1 MTETPITSA
10 TYDRIAAERNGMLNP
25 ADFEHHYVQLDGIR
39 MHYAQ
44 AGHGPRLLVLL
55 HGFPECWWSWRH
67 QLRLFRD
74 DPALA
79 AQFTIIAP
87 DMRGYNETD
96 RPSWGYELD
105 VLVRDVVALLRALG
119 HARAI
124 VAGHDWGGNIAWSL
138 AIARPDVVERLI
150 ALNIPHPAL
159 FAEAARTNWRQIR
172 RSWYI
177 LFFQLPFLPE
187 AAIRR
192 NDYAFIEQVL
202 RGTAIDASTFSDQDI
217 AIYKQAIAQ
226 PGAAT
231 AALSYYRVLVQ
242 QGSRGMFRGTAM
254 RVSAPT
260 LLIWGEQ
267 DTALGKELTYGTECF
282 APDLRIQ
289 YIPNCSHWA
298 QQERP
303 NEVNAA
309 MLEFIKA

>member
-1 MTETPITSA
+1 
-10 TYDRIAAERNGMLNP
+10 MLHP
-25 ADFEHHYVQLDGIR
+25 QDFEHLYVQLDGIR
-39 MHYAQ
+39 MHYVQ
-44 AGHGPRLLVLL
+44 AGHGPKLLVLL
-55 HGFPECWWSWRH
+55 HGFPECWWSWRY
-67 QLRLFRD
+67 QLRLFGD

-79 AQFTIIAP
+79 AQFTVVAP

-105 VLVRDVVALLRALG
+105 VLTQDIISLIRALG
-119 HARAI
+119 HTRAV

-159 FAEAARTNWRQIR
+159 FTEGVRRNWRQML

-192 NDYAFIEQVL
+192 NDYALIEQVL
-202 RGTAIDASTFSDQDI
+202 RGTAVDASTFSDQDI
-217 AIYKQAIAQ
+217 AIYKRSIAQ
-226 PGAAT
+226 PGAVT
-231 AALSYYRVLVQ
+231 AALNYYRVLVQ
-242 QGSRGMFRGTAM
+242 QGSRNMFRGTGM
-254 RVSAPT
+254 RVSVPT
-260 LLIWGEQ
+260 LLLWGEA
-267 DTALGKELTYGTECF
+267 DTALGKELTYGTERF
-282 APDLRIQ
+282 VPNLRIQ
-289 YIPNCSHWA
+289 YIPNCSHWV

-309 MLEFIKA
+309 MLEFLKMEPNA

>member
-1 MTETPITSA
+1 
-10 TYDRIAAERNGMLNP
+10 MLQP
-25 ADFEHHYVQLDGIR
+25 RDFEHHYVQLDGIR

-44 AGHGPRLLVLL
+44 VGHGSKLLVLL
-55 HGFPECWWSWRH
+55 HGFPECWWSWRY

-79 AQFTIIAP
+79 AQFTLVAP

-105 VLVRDVVALLRALG
+105 VLTQDIVSLIRALG

-124 VAGHDWGGNIAWSL
+124 VAGHDWGGNIAWAL

-150 ALNIPHPAL
+150 ALNIPHPSL
-159 FAEAARTNWRQIR
+159 FAEGASTNWRQML

-192 NDYAFIEQVL
+192 NDYALIERVL
-202 RGTAIDASTFSDQDI
+202 RGTAVDKSTFSDQDI
-217 AIYKQAIAQ
+217 AIYKRSIAQ

-231 AALSYYRVLVQ
+231 AALNYYRVLVQ
-242 QGSRGMFRGTAM
+242 QGSRGMFRATGM
-254 RVSAPT
+254 HVSIPT
-260 LLIWGEQ
+260 LLIWGEA
-267 DTALGKELTYGTECF
+267 DTALGKELTYGTERF
-282 APDLRIQ
+282 VPDLRIH
-289 YIPNCSHWA
+289 YIPNCSHWV

-303 NEVNAA
+303 AEVNAA
-309 MLEFIKA
+309 MEDFLNDVLS